1 MCGGVGTRLRP
12 LTFERPKPNIPL
24 LNKPSIGHLVEQLSA
39 KGFDDI
45 VITLGYLGEKIEEY
59 LGDGSIFGVSI
70 KYVYEKE
77 RLGTAG
83 SVRNAKKHL
92 EDAPF
97 LIVGGDHVLDLNLR
111 EFYHFHK
118 QHGGVITIGL
128 LPIDDPKEYGIA
140 SIDVGNRVTR
150 FREKPPS
157 GQIFSNLASTG
168 IYVCDSEVFDWIP
181 AVGRYDF
188 AKDLFP
194 ALLQAN
200 EPVYGWLARG
210 PWTDLGNPR
219 DYRAASKWM
228 LENLQGTE
236 IAGDLHLEKAR
247 LMGPMVLKH
256 NVSLGQ
262 NSAIIGP
269 VVIGENTK
277 IGANV
282 LIGPYTTIGDNCEIQ
297 DNSQVLSSYIY
308 NDVKVGSSTSVCGAI
323 IDNDTVIGNKCTL
336 ENGTVIGPRAKVQDK
351 VTIHSDVLLWPEV
364 VIESGAEILKDVLN
378 KAFETS
384 TTGS

>member
-24 LNKPSIGHLVEQLSA
+24 LNKPSIGHLVEQLSS

-70 KYVYEKE
+70 KYVYEKK

-83 SVRNAKKHL
+83 SVRNAKKYL

-97 LIVGGDHVLDLNLR
+97 LVVGGDHVLDLNLR

-118 QHGGVITIGL
+118 QRDGIISIGL
-128 LPIDDPKEYGIA
+128 IPIDDPKEYGIA
-140 SIDVGNRVTR
+140 SIDVSNRITR

-168 IYVCDSEVFDWIP
+168 IYVCSSEIFDWIP
-181 AVGRYDF
+181 EGRYDF
-188 AKDLFP
+188 AKDMFP
-194 ALLQAN
+194 ALLRAN
-200 EPVYGWLARG
+200 EPIYGWLARG

-236 IAGDLHLEKAR
+236 IAGHLHLEGAR

-256 NVSLGQ
+256 NVSLGS

-282 LIGPYTTIGDNCEIQ
+282 LIGPYTTIGENCEIR
-297 DNSQVLSSYIY
+297 DNSQVLSSYVY
-308 NDVKVGSSTSVCGAI
+308 NGVRIGSNTSVCGVI
-323 IDNDTVIGNKCTL
+323 IDNDAIIGDNCVL
-336 ENGTVIGPRAKVQDK
+336 ENGTVIGPRVKVQDK
-351 VTIHSDVLLWPEV
+351 VTIHSDVLIWPEV
-364 VIESGAEILKDVLN
+364 LIESGKEVRKDVLN